1 MTGGTG
7 PSEGEGVLDADGD
20 GRITPE
26 ELRTLFLFA
35 DLDDDQLAWLVE
47 RGRIVDYPE
56 GAVVHTEGEHAS
68 CFYVLLDG
76 TIAMSR
82 RVQGGGGELELFR
95 SDYRGSYTG
104 SFNAWLV
111 DIGEPQIYLATSRA
125 VTDVRFLEL
134 PAQDIGWAVKNWFPM
149 AAHLMVGAATQGR
162 QASAVIERHERLVAL
177 GTVTAGLTHELNNPA
192 AAVSRATASLR
203 ERLNGWY
210 GELSALADS
219 GIDSRQLGA
228 VAKVVREAVTHR
240 AEAPQLSPLDTSD
253 HEDELAGWL
262 DDNGV
267 DDGWDVAPTLVA
279 AGIGIDALAS
289 LVETLGP
296 NAFPAGV
303 ASLVYALEADALVA
317 EVTEAAGRI
326 TGLLGSAKQY
336 SQMDRAPLQEVD
348 VHEGIE
354 ATIAMLGH
362 KLADVEVVR
371 DYDRSLPKVT
381 AYPAELN
388 QVWTNLVD
396 NAIDAMDGPGTI
408 TIRTRP
414 ASEGDHCVLV
424 EVADTGPGVPADL
437 QERIFEPFFT
447 TKAIGKGTGL
457 GLDIVWR
464 IVVTR
469 HNGSVSLESAPGN
482 TRFRVVLPVRGP
494 EEREVVRGA

>member
-1 MTGGTG
+1 
-7 PSEGEGVLDADGD
+7 
-20 GRITPE
+20 
-26 ELRTLFLFA
+26 
-35 DLDDDQLAWLVE
+35 
-47 RGRIVDYPE
+47 
-56 GAVVHTEGEHAS
+56 
-68 CFYVLLDG
+68 VLLSG

-95 SDYRGSYTG
+95 SDYRGAYTG
-104 SFNAWLV
+104 SFNAWLI

-125 VTDVRFLEL
+125 VTDVQFLEL
-134 PAQDIGWAVKNWFPM
+134 PATDIGWAVKNWFPM

-177 GTVTAGLTHELNNPA
+177 GAVTAGLTHELNNPA

-210 GELSALADS
+210 NALGTLAES

-228 VAKVVREAVTHR
+228 IAQVVREAVTHR
-240 AEAPQLSPLDTSD
+240 SEAPQLSPLDTSD

-262 DDNGV
+262 DDQGIE
-267 DDGWDVAPTLVA
+267 DGWDVAPTLVA
-279 AGIGIDALAS
+279 AGVEVELLRP

-296 NAFPAGV
+296 TAFPAGV
-303 ASLVYALEADALVA
+303 ASLVYALEADTLVA

-336 SQMDRAPLQEVD
+336 TQMDRAPLQEVD
-348 VHEGIE
+348 VHEGLD
-354 ATIAMLGH
+354 ATLTMLGH
-362 KLADVEVVR
+362 KIGDIEVVR
-371 DYDRSLPKVT
+371 DYDRTLPRVT
-381 AYPAELN
+381 GYPAELN

-396 NAIDAMDGPGTI
+396 NALDALDGAGTL
-408 TIRTRP
+408 TVRTTH
-414 ASEGDHCVLV
+414 ASEGDHCLLV
-424 EVADTGPGVPADL
+424 EVADTGSGVPADL
-437 QERIFEPFFT
+437 RDRIFEPFFT
-447 TKAIGKGTGL
+447 TKEIGRGTGL

-469 HNGSVSLESAPGN
+469 HNGSVSLASEPGD

-494 EEREVVRGA
+494 EERGA